1 MSEKQRD
8 KMFYDLADAHIG
20 VANEQMGQVKPSLAS
35 AAMLFAASRFN
46 AFVIMAASANKGEM
60 LAQKEAAI
68 AYFLN
73 EYETYLRENIDE
85 HLARYEDQAGT

>member
-1 MSEKQRD
+1 MSEPARD
-8 KMFYDLADAHIG
+8 KTFYDLADAHIR
-20 VANEQMGQVKPSLAS
+20 VANEQMGQVKLSLAS

-46 AFVIMAASANKGEM
+46 AFVIMAASADKGEM

-73 EYETYLRENIDE
+73 EYEKNLRENIDE
-85 HLARYEDQAGT
+85 HLARYED

>member
-1 MSEKQRD
+1 MSEIPHDQE
-8 KMFYDLADAHIG
+8 FYALADAHIDL
-20 VANEQMGQVKPSLAS
+20 ANQHMGSVKPSKAS

-73 EYETYLRENIDE
+73 EYETNLRENIDE
-85 HLARYEDQAGT
+85 HLKRYEE

>member
-1 MSEKQRD
+1 MSDIARD
-8 KMFYDLADAHIG
+8 KVFYELADAHLRA
-20 VANEQMGQVKPSLAS
+20 ANEHMARVKPVQAS
-35 AAMLFAASRFN
+35 AALLFAASRFN
-46 AFVIMAASANKGEM
+46 AFVIQAASANKGEM

-85 HLARYEDQAGT
+85 HLKRYED